1 MVSWEKRDTFV
12 GKFSLLG
19 MNDHLWGPSVHVD
32 KSFTK
37 IQAKVRPPPPSRQ
50 CLYLGGSGPATPPL
64 PKLHLAEQQHIIEA
78 HIRAVPSM
86 RQFYARK
93 VIIGNFQLKI
103 REHMDN
109 FSLYPP
115 YLSWRLVLRQPSHQ
129 RGRWSRL
136 RLATAWPLIGQ
147 AVYQSASSQVCITI
161 KIIISST
168 SAP

>member
-1 MVSWEKRDTFV
+1 MSPFCDLVHIQIVVLPF
-12 GKFSLLG
+12 GKQLNYALNVHLVTKLVTLLTH
-19 MNDHLWGPSVHVD
+19 MRYYIP
-32 KSFTK
+32 
-37 IQAKVRPPPPSRQ
+37 
-50 CLYLGGSGPATPPL
+50 YLNRSTVTESL

-115 YLSWRLVLRQPSHQ
+115 YLS
-129 RGRWSRL
+129 
-136 RLATAWPLIGQ
+136 
-147 AVYQSASSQVCITI
+147 
-161 KIIISST
+161 
-168 SAP
+168 

>member
-1 MVSWEKRDTFV
+1 MTES
-12 GKFSLLG
+12 
-19 MNDHLWGPSVHVD
+19 
-32 KSFTK
+32 
-37 IQAKVRPPPPSRQ
+37 
-50 CLYLGGSGPATPPL
+50 L

-115 YLSWRLVLRQPSHQ
+115 YLSWRLVFRQPSHQ
-129 RGRWSRL
+129 RGRLCGRSSRL

-147 AVYQSASSQVCITI
+147 AVYQAAVCITNYQDCNQCYLRSD
-161 KIIISST
+161 KLT
-168 SAP
+168 AA